1 MGGRL
6 GSSVSAALL
15 NTQQSIIIPRPSF
28 LTPQTH
34 HTSSSLPLIPPHPHP
49 SSPLIPV
56 TPHPSSPLI
65 PITPHPSSPLI
76 PQSSAFNPQILNSV
90 LLFIFISVI
99 SVNLSPLSTLLSLSP
114 FFSPYCFL
122 LTLFSPKKCGTN
134 MEVRS
139 AWHRHEDLKNVKEV
153 WWSGG

>member
-1 MGGRL
+1 MCAKKNLMVGRL

-15 NTQQSIIIPRPSF
+15 NPQQSFIIPHPSF

-34 HTSSSLPLIPPHPHP
+34 HPSSLL
-49 SSPLIPV
+49 

-76 PQSSAFNPQILNSV
+76 PQSSAFNPQILNSS